1 MKKLM
6 IILSCLLTLSGCS
19 KRSVEVKVDGHNGP
33 ISVKV
38 SVDHSHIESIEY
50 YNHQETLEVVQQA
63 AETMIDAIIANQS
76 LAVDVASGATVTC
89 QAILKGCENALIQL
103 GFHRN
108 QLYQNNDNE
117 YDEIRPSEKQYDVII
132 VGAGGAGLSAAV
144 MAAREGASVAVLE
157 KMSEPG
163 GNTVRAT
170 AMYNCVDDKLQ
181 HPLGIYDSE
190 EDFYNETYNG
200 GYQKAKPELVRILTS
215 QADEGKL
222 FLEELG
228 LQFDSVID
236 NCLGGKIARGHYSL
250 AHNGTDYVQVLWQA
264 CNDLGVDFYLNT
276 KANELIMAQDSVIGV
291 EAYRKGETIEF
302 YANNGVVLASGGF
315 GQNVEMRMYYNRNL
329 TGELLCSNAPGA
341 TGDGIIMASRIGASL
356 INMEYIELY
365 PMGDSYD
372 GGLRNS
378 IPNVINKGILVNQQ
392 GQRFVREDGAR
403 DVLSQAIL
411 DQKGSYAY
419 SIVDDDFEIFADDRS
434 YLQGLVLMGYVE
446 KANSIDELAQLI
458 DIDADILINTID
470 QYNQSVAL
478 QSDCLGRETLIN
490 AIDKPPFYAN
500 MKKPTIHHTL
510 GGIEI
515 NEMAQV
521 LNQDKQPINGLFAA
535 GEVTGGIHGANR
547 LGGNSFPDMIVFG
560 RIAGKNAAL
569 NQ

>member
-1 MKKLM
+1 M

-236 NCLGGKIARGHYSL
+236 NCLAGKIARGHYSL

-341 TGDGIIMASRIGASL
+341 TGDGIIMASKIGASL

>member
-190 EDFYNETYNG
+190 EDFYDETYNG

-228 LQFDSVID
+228 LQFDTVID

-341 TGDGIIMASRIGASL
+341 TGDGIIMASKIGASL

-434 YLQGLVLMGYVE
+434 YLEGLVLMGYVE

-478 QSDCLGRETLIN
+478 KSDCLGRETLIN

>member
-1 MKKLM
+1 M

-108 QLYQNNDNE
+108 KLYQNNDNE

-228 LQFDSVID
+228 LQFDTVID

-250 AHNGTDYVQVLWQA
+250 AHNGTDYVHVLWQA

-341 TGDGIIMASRIGASL
+341 TGDGIIMASKIGASL

-458 DIDADILINTID
+458 DVDADILINTID

>member
-1 MKKLM
+1 M

-228 LQFDSVID
+228 LQFDTVID

-341 TGDGIIMASRIGASL
+341 TGDGIIMASKIGASL

-458 DIDADILINTID
+458 DVDADILINTID

>member
-341 TGDGIIMASRIGASL
+341 TGDGIIMASKIGASL

-446 KANSIDELAQLI
+446 KANSIDELAHLI
-458 DIDADILINTID
+458 DVDADILINTID

>member
-1 MKKLM
+1 MKKLL

-341 TGDGIIMASRIGASL
+341 TGDGIIMASKIGASL

-446 KANSIDELAQLI
+446 KANSIDELAHLI
-458 DIDADILINTID
+458 DVDADILINTID

-478 QSDCLGRETLIN
+478 KSDCLGRETLIN

>member
-1 MKKLM
+1 M

-50 YNHQETLEVVQQA
+50 YNHQETLEVMQQA

-228 LQFDSVID
+228 LQFDTVID

-341 TGDGIIMASRIGASL
+341 TGDGIIMASKIGASL

>member
-1 MKKLM
+1 M
-6 IILSCLLTLSGCS
+6 
-19 KRSVEVKVDGHNGP
+19 
-33 ISVKV
+33 
-38 SVDHSHIESIEY
+38 
-50 YNHQETLEVVQQA
+50 
-63 AETMIDAIIANQS
+63 
-76 LAVDVASGATVTC
+76 
-89 QAILKGCENALIQL
+89 
-103 GFHRN
+103 
-108 QLYQNNDNE
+108 
-117 YDEIRPSEKQYDVII
+117 
-132 VGAGGAGLSAAV
+132 
-144 MAAREGASVAVLE
+144 
-157 KMSEPG
+157 
-163 GNTVRAT
+163 
-170 AMYNCVDDKLQ
+170 
-181 HPLGIYDSE
+181 
-190 EDFYNETYNG
+190 
-200 GYQKAKPELVRILTS
+200 
-215 QADEGKL
+215 
-222 FLEELG
+222 EELG

-341 TGDGIIMASRIGASL
+341 TGDGIIMASKIGASL

-434 YLQGLVLMGYVE
+434 YLEGLVLMGYVE

>member
-1 MKKLM
+1 M

-341 TGDGIIMASRIGASL
+341 TGDGIIMASKIGASL

-446 KANSIDELAQLI
+446 KANSIDELAHLI
-458 DIDADILINTID
+458 DVDADILINTID

>member
-1 MKKLM
+1 M

-228 LQFDSVID
+228 LQFDTVID

-341 TGDGIIMASRIGASL
+341 TGDGIIMASKIGASL

>member
-1 MKKLM
+1 M

-228 LQFDSVID
+228 LQFDTVID

-341 TGDGIIMASRIGASL
+341 TGDGIIMASKIGASL

-434 YLQGLVLMGYVE
+434 YLEGLVLMGYVE

-478 QSDCLGRETLIN
+478 KSDCLGRETLIN

>member
-1 MKKLM
+1 M

-33 ISVKV
+33 VSVKV

-50 YNHQETLEVVQQA
+50 YNHQETLEVMQQA

-190 EDFYNETYNG
+190 EDFYDETYNG

-228 LQFDSVID
+228 LQFDTVID

-341 TGDGIIMASRIGASL
+341 TGDGIIMASKIGASL

-434 YLQGLVLMGYVE
+434 YLEGLVLMGYVE

>member
-50 YNHQETLEVVQQA
+50 YNHQETLEVMQQA

-341 TGDGIIMASRIGASL
+341 TGDGIIMASKIGASL

>member
-1 MKKLM
+1 MKKLL

-341 TGDGIIMASRIGASL
+341 TGDGIIMASKIGASL

-419 SIVDDDFEIFADDRS
+419 SIVDDDFEIFFDDRS

>member
-1 MKKLM
+1 M

-228 LQFDSVID
+228 LQFDTVID

-341 TGDGIIMASRIGASL
+341 TGDGIIMASKIGASL

-434 YLQGLVLMGYVE
+434 YLEGLVLMGYVE

>member
-1 MKKLM
+1 M

-117 YDEIRPSEKQYDVII
+117 YDEILPSEKQYDVII

-228 LQFDSVID
+228 LQFDTVID

-341 TGDGIIMASRIGASL
+341 TGDGIIMASKIGASL

>member
-1 MKKLM
+1 M

-190 EDFYNETYNG
+190 EDFYDETYNG

-228 LQFDSVID
+228 LQFDTVID

-341 TGDGIIMASRIGASL
+341 TGDGIIMASKIGASL

-434 YLQGLVLMGYVE
+434 YLEGLVLMGYVE

-478 QSDCLGRETLIN
+478 KSDCLGRETLIN

>member
-63 AETMIDAIIANQS
+63 AETMIDAIIANES

-228 LQFDSVID
+228 LQFDTVID

-341 TGDGIIMASRIGASL
+341 TGDGIIMASKIGASL

-446 KANSIDELAQLI
+446 KANSIDELAHLI
-458 DIDADILINTID
+458 DVDADILINTID

>member
-1 MKKLM
+1 M

-228 LQFDSVID
+228 LQFDTVID

-341 TGDGIIMASRIGASL
+341 TGDGIIMASKIGASL

-478 QSDCLGRETLIN
+478 KSDCLGRETLIN

>member
-228 LQFDSVID
+228 LQFDTVID

-341 TGDGIIMASRIGASL
+341 TGDGIIMASKIGASL

-478 QSDCLGRETLIN
+478 KSDCLGRETLIN

>member
-1 MKKLM
+1 M

-228 LQFDSVID
+228 LQFDTVID

-341 TGDGIIMASRIGASL
+341 TGDGIIMASKIGASL

-535 GEVTGGIHGANR
+535 GDVTGGIHGANR

>member
-1 MKKLM
+1 MKKIM

-190 EDFYNETYNG
+190 EDFYDETYNG

-228 LQFDSVID
+228 LQFDTVID

-341 TGDGIIMASRIGASL
+341 TGDGIIMASKVGASL

-392 GQRFVREDGAR
+392 GQRFVREDGAM

-434 YLQGLVLMGYVE
+434 YLEGLVLMGYVE

-470 QYNQSVAL
+470 QYN
-478 QSDCLGRETLIN
+478 
-490 AIDKPPFYAN
+490 
-500 MKKPTIHHTL
+500 
-510 GGIEI
+510 
-515 NEMAQV
+515 
-521 LNQDKQPINGLFAA
+521 NQ
-535 GEVTGGIHGANR
+535 
-547 LGGNSFPDMIVFG
+547 
-560 RIAGKNAAL
+560 
-569 NQ
+569 

>member
-50 YNHQETLEVVQQA
+50 YNHQETLEVMQQA

-228 LQFDSVID
+228 LQFDTVID

-341 TGDGIIMASRIGASL
+341 TGDGIIMASKIGASL

>member
-228 LQFDSVID
+228 LQFDTVID

-341 TGDGIIMASRIGASL
+341 TGDGIIMASKIGASL

-434 YLQGLVLMGYVE
+434 YLEGLVLMGYVE